1 MKIKEYSVFT
11 YPPCIPPLC
20 HMSPVAP
27 LSLFATFFYTCFAE
41 GELLIKKVPEIL
53 KLLDRVWKLSD
64 EKS

>member
-1 MKIKEYSVFT
+1 MAIKEYTEREFT
-11 YPPCIPPLC
+11 FPLF
-20 HMSPVAP
+20 SPVFVTP
-27 LSLFATFFYTCFAE
+27 LSLFAAIFYSCFAE